1 MASDP
6 STDLELR
13 PINGE
18 AHTLAEWL
26 TTFHLVFVALD
37 PYTNESA
44 WLLKTAAKI
53 LSVFQDADCRIA
65 WLVTAGDAECRL
77 FLGPWAR
84 EILTFADPDRTAVKE
99 FGLERLP
106 AIVHVG
112 MDGKVLNAAEGW
124 QPREWRTVTE
134 RLAEAMGWRAPM
146 IPSPRDPGPFEGSP
160 ALP

>member
-1 MASDP
+1 VARDP
-6 STDLELR
+6 SPDLELR
-13 PINGE
+13 PINGQP
-18 AHTLAEWL
+18 HVLAEWL
-26 TTFHLVFVALD
+26 TTFHLTFVALD

-44 WLLKTAAKI
+44 WILKTAAKI

-84 EILTFADPDRTAVKE
+84 EILTFADPDRTAIKE

-112 MDGKVLNAAEGW
+112 MDGKVINAAEGW
-124 QPREWRTVTE
+124 NPSEWRALTE
-134 RLAEAMGWRAPM
+134 DLAKAMGWRPPM
-146 IPSPRDPGPFEGSP
+146 IPTPRDPGPFEGSP

>member
-1 MASDP
+1 MARDP
-6 STDLELR
+6 SPELELR

-18 AHTLAEWL
+18 ARSLSEWL

-44 WLLKTAAKI
+44 WLLRTAAKI

-65 WLVTAGDAECRL
+65 WLVAADPADCRR
-77 FLGPWAR
+77 FLGPLSR
-84 EILTFADPDRTAVKE
+84 EILTFADPDRTAIKE

-106 AIVHVG
+106 AMVHVG
-112 MDGKVLNAAEGW
+112 MDAKVINAAEGW
-124 QPREWRTVTE
+124 NPAEWRAVSE
-134 RLAEAMGWRAPM
+134 HLARMMSWRFPM
-146 IPSPRDPGPFEGSP
+146 IPAPRDPGPFEGSP